1 MSSGHPNY
9 QEMDFY
15 ADIAAILRT
24 TPQSLV
30 ELDSPQDAG
39 LDSVRLLILS
49 EKWQQRGITVSFLEL
64 AERQSFAAWWRLISE
79 RTRGLE
85 CERP

>member
-9 QEMDFY
+9 QEADFY

-30 ELDSPQDAG
+30 EIDSPQDAG

-49 EKWQQRGITVSFLEL
+49 EKWQQRGITLTRN
-64 AERQSFAAWWRLISE
+64 ERLVVEPTVDEQGQLMMVIE
-79 RTRGLE
+79 IVDYH
-85 CERP
+85 